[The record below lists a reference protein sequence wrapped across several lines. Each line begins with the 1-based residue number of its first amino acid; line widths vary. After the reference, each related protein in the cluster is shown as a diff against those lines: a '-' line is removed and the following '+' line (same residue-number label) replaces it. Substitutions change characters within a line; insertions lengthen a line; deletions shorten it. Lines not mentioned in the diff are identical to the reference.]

1 MEYDTRQLAPC
12 KQKRGGCFAFTNGRC
27 RILHDTTF
35 KRACPFYKP
44 RAVRTATIKK
54 ENES

>member
-1 MEYDTRQLAPC
+1 MDYSNKQLAPC
-12 KQKRGGCFAFTNGRC
+12 KQKRESCFAFSKGRC
-27 RILHDTTF
+27 RVLHDTEF

-44 RAVRTATIKK
+44 RAVRTASIKK